1 MFDGPV
7 LWRGIVFAILMGLA
21 KCTTGLWLPIFSIFS
36 RRFAQKSQKQD
47 STDQQREKHNNV
59 ENKSNPSAVPA
70 SRNYLSTGATSAVS
84 RSATDLTLVEPSPV
98 DDSRKPTLGS
108 LAHKNNFTTPSY
120 STTPDPAGEPTNPS
134 HGNYYAALLM
144 AFVMT
149 TRGEIGFLIA
159 AIAQST
165 GILMPEEVY
174 LVAVWAIVLCT
185 LVGPIG
191 MGLIVRKVKKVKE
204 ATGGIQILGIWGE
217 TTAEMMNDSR

>member
-1 MFDGPV
+1 
-7 LWRGIVFAILMGLA
+7 
-21 KCTTGLWLPIFSIFS
+21 
-36 RRFAQKSQKQD
+36 
-47 STDQQREKHNNV
+47 
-59 ENKSNPSAVPA
+59 
-70 SRNYLSTGATSAVS
+70 
-84 RSATDLTLVEPSPV
+84 
-98 DDSRKPTLGS
+98 
-108 LAHKNNFTTPSY
+108 
-120 STTPDPAGEPTNPS
+120 
-134 HGNYYAALLM
+134 M

>member
-7 LWRGIVFAILMGLA
+7 LWRGIVFAILMALA
-21 KCTTGLWLPIFSIFS
+21 KCATGLWLPIFSIFS
-36 RRFAQKSQKQD
+36 RRFAQKSQNQD
-47 STDQQREKHNNV
+47 SNQQPEKHNNV
-59 ENKSNPSAVPA
+59 EDKSNPSAVPA
-70 SRNYLSTGATSAVS
+70 NRNYLSTGAPSAVS
-84 RSATDLTLVEPSPV
+84 RSATVLTLVEPSPV
-98 DDSRKPTLGS
+98 DDSRKPAIASLG
-108 LAHKNNFTTPSY
+108 HENNFTTPSY
-120 STTPDPAGEPTNPS
+120 STTPDLAGEPTNPS

-174 LVAVWAIVLCT
+174 LVVVWAIVLCT

-191 MGLIVRKVKKVKE
+191 MGLIVRKVKKVKK

-217 TTAEMMNDSR
+217 TTIEMMNDSR